1 MMQATKEIM
10 LAGAIALFVVC
21 AFSEPASAQGSFFA
35 RGACPTVQQPVCAR
49 KAGRNETYPNACL
62 ATRDKARVIAQER
75 CPEFCSRIYVPVC
88 GLTDRR
94 RLQTYGNSCE
104 AVLAGARVIRQR
116 PCWLQR

>member
-10 LAGAIALFVVC
+10 LPARSRCSVFSPSASRPLRRVHFLHEPPVPLF
-21 AFSEPASAQGSFFA
+21 E
-35 RGACPTVQQPVCAR
+35 QPVCAR

-62 ATRDKARVIAQER
+62 ASRDKARVIAQER

>member
-1 MMQATKEIM
+1 MISKPSAACLIACGIL
-10 LAGAIALFVVC
+10 LACVTGGTR
-21 AFSEPASAQGSFFA
+21 AQSVPFA
-35 RGACPTVQQPVCAR
+35 MADCPTLQHPVCAR
-49 KAGRNETYPNACL
+49 KVGRNETYPNACL
-62 ATRDKARVIAQER
+62 ASRDKARVIAQER
-75 CPEFCSRIYVPVC
+75 CPEFCSRIYAPVC